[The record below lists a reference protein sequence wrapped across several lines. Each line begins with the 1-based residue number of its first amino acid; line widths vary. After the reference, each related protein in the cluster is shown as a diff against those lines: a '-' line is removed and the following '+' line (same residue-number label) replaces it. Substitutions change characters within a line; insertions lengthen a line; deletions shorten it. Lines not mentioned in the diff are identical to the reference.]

1 MLPRSRKLSQ
11 PPTRLLFA
19 VGAVALAGLW
29 LANLPRSSHD
39 ADPVDQSA
47 DEIRSSASEA
57 SFVGTTRCAACHA
70 DKVSDHATSGHSK
83 TFHMV
88 EDLSIP
94 TQLDGRT
101 YVDPIRQTSLKY
113 EKEGDGLSVRIPEV
127 FGKDRFPL
135 QYALG
140 SGTHAL
146 TFLTLVPGPGGDAVG
161 IEHRVS
167 LFSEAGADRTEVP
180 GGALGLTPGQNN
192 KLINEEVDHFGHIVS
207 GKALSDCVRCHTTT
221 AEIRGGEVAN
231 LIPNVGCESCHGP
244 GSEHVGQMQNERL
257 TGKVALQPGVRH
269 LGKMFSESWSAKDEI
284 KLCGQCHRLP
294 KDVPAERISP
304 YHPSTIR
311 FQPVGLL
318 QSRCFLESENTLS
331 CSVCHDP
338 HLHSSVNK
346 QSIYEDTCRSCHS
359 IDQNQQGTNCPVSPA
374 KNCIGCHMP
383 AIEIHPGVFFHDH
396 WIRIRDEKQTAPK
409 SVEVT
414 PANAAGDDRP
424 ITLVSE

>member
-11 PPTRLLFA
+11 PLTRLLFA
-19 VGAVALAGLW
+19 VGTIALASLW
-29 LANLPRSSHD
+29 LANLQRGSHD
-39 ADPVDQSA
+39 AAPVNQPV
-47 DEIRSSASEA
+47 DEIRSSANEA
-57 SFVGTTRCAACHA
+57 SFAGTTRCAECHA
-70 DKVSDHATSGHSK
+70 DKAADHATSGHSK

-113 EKEGDGLSVRIPEV
+113 EKEGDGLSVLIPEV

-140 SGTHAL
+140 SGMNAF
-146 TFLTLVPGPGGDAVG
+146 TFLTLVPGPDGDAVG

-167 LFSEAGADRTEVP
+167 LFSEAGTNRTEVP
-180 GGALGLTPGQNN
+180 GGALGLTPGQIN
-192 KLINEEVDHFGHIVS
+192 KPINEEIDHFGHIVS
-207 GKALSDCVRCHTTT
+207 GKALTDCVRCHTTT

-244 GSEHVGQMQNERL
+244 GGEHIAQMKNNRL
-257 TGKVALQPGVRH
+257 TGIDALHPSGRR
-269 LGKMFSESWSAKDEI
+269 LGKMFTESWSAKDEI

-294 KDVPAERISP
+294 EDVPAKRISP

-311 FQPVGLL
+311 FQPVGIL

-338 HLHSSVNK
+338 HLHSSAR
-346 QSIYEDTCRSCHS
+346 QTSAYEDRCRSCHS
-359 IDQNQQGTNCPVSPA
+359 IDQNQQGTNCPVSPT

-396 WIRIRDEKQTAPK
+396 WIRIRDEKQAAPN
-409 SVEVT
+409 SVKIV
-414 PANAAGDDRP
+414 PANAAGHDGP
-424 ITLVSE
+424 TILVSE

>member
-11 PPTRLLFA
+11 PLTRLLFA
-19 VGAVALAGLW
+19 VGAVSLASWWFAILQRG
-29 LANLPRSSHD
+29 SHD
-39 ADPVDQSA
+39 ADQVDQSV
-47 DEIRSSASEA
+47 DEIRSPANEA
-57 SFVGTTRCAACHA
+57 SFVGTTRCAECHA
-70 DKVSDHATSGHSK
+70 DKALDHATSGHSK
-83 TFHMV
+83 TFHMM
-88 EDLSIP
+88 EELSIP

-101 YVDPIRQTSLKY
+101 FVDPIRKTSLKY

-140 SGTHAL
+140 SGKHAF
-146 TFLTLVPGPGGDAVG
+146 TFLTLIPGPGGEPVG

-192 KLINEEVDHFGHIVS
+192 KPINEEVDHFGHIVS
-207 GKALSDCVRCHTTT
+207 GKPLTDCVRCHTTT
-221 AEIRGGEVAN
+221 AEIRGGEVSN

-244 GSEHVGQMQNERL
+244 GSEHVRQMQNERS
-257 TGKVALQPGVRH
+257 TGKAAMQPGARH

-331 CSVCHDP
+331 CSVCHNP
-338 HLHSSVNK
+338 HLHSSTTN
-346 QSIYEDTCRSCHS
+346 QSTYEDRCLACHAV
-359 IDQNQQGTNCPVSPA
+359 DQNEPGTNCPVSPTN
-374 KNCIGCHMP
+374 NCIGCHMP

-396 WIRIRDEKQTAPK
+396 WIRIRDEEQAAQNSAKMA
-409 SVEVT
+409 
-414 PANAAGDDRP
+414 PANAKGDDGP